1 MPTARTSE
9 SHPLRITAMTLG
21 DGRGRIG
28 FSQCPGR
35 IDRYA
40 ISGPWKRDL
49 DTDLDAIQ
57 RWGATAVVSLIIHEE
72 IAYLKVHD
80 LPRAGGSCGMA
91 RTEMTEKPSRRVSEK
106 VAATADDIRA
116 AIEALTLADWARLR
130 NYAANRTLK
139 LGPKADDRSNE
150 DLLQIALELLLDDT
164 RRWDRTKVE
173 FLPFMIGAMK
183 SVSSNWARGYKPE
196 ETLSLVLDAEKTNKD
211 GETWRC
217 CTALAESEIR
227 LWWWPRYVRA

>member
-40 ISGPWKRDL
+40 ISGHWKRDL

-80 LPRAGGSCGMA
+80 LPRAVSRPA
-91 RTEMTEKPSRRVSEK
+91 RRALKPHHL
-106 VAATADDIRA
+106 AARF
-116 AIEALTLADWARLR
+116 E
-130 NYAANRTLK
+130 
-139 LGPKADDRSNE
+139 
-150 DLLQIALELLLDDT
+150 LET
-164 RRWDRTKVE
+164 ST
-173 FLPFMIGAMK
+173 
-183 SVSSNWARGYKPE
+183 
-196 ETLSLVLDAEKTNKD
+196 
-211 GETWRC
+211 
-217 CTALAESEIR
+217 
-227 LWWWPRYVRA
+227 

>member
-80 LPRAGGSCGMA
+80 LPRAV
-91 RTEMTEKPSRRVSEK
+91 R
-106 VAATADDIRA
+106 
-116 AIEALTLADWARLR
+116 
-130 NYAANRTLK
+130 
-139 LGPKADDRSNE
+139 DRHME
-150 DLLQIALELLLDDT
+150 
-164 RRWDRTKVE
+164 W
-173 FLPFMIGAMK
+173 
-183 SVSSNWARGYKPE
+183 
-196 ETLSLVLDAEKTNKD
+196 
-211 GETWRC
+211 
-217 CTALAESEIR
+217 
-227 LWWWPRYVRA
+227 

>member
-57 RWGATAVVSLIIHEE
+57 RWGATAALYGLNAIPDHWRERVAWKDRLLAAARRLLSEPVVSKNTN
-72 IAYLKVHD
+72 A
-80 LPRAGGSCGMA
+80 LPS
-91 RTEMTEKPSRRVSEK
+91 P
-106 VAATADDIRA
+106 
-116 AIEALTLADWARLR
+116 
-130 NYAANRTLK
+130 
-139 LGPKADDRSNE
+139 
-150 DLLQIALELLLDDT
+150 
-164 RRWDRTKVE
+164 
-173 FLPFMIGAMK
+173 
-183 SVSSNWARGYKPE
+183 
-196 ETLSLVLDAEKTNKD
+196 
-211 GETWRC
+211 
-217 CTALAESEIR
+217 
-227 LWWWPRYVRA
+227 